1 MVPKIVTLRLIV
13 ITPEEACKLCVH
25 LCISTWWYDD
35 EHWMWSNLRRRP
47 PLLHAHSWVQVVQPR
62 WGLVGD
68 EIIHGRVRKPRRS
81 STASIDPV
89 YLRQVQTKP
98 LRRWSS
104 TFVNHPRRHNLQEA
118 QELEKDWIIP
128 TSDSQQP
135 LLVSFEL
142 WTCVFQAS
150 LCFSLSYYKFCSWT
164 VKHPQTNKHSDMC
177 EHVCFQARTHEQI
190 LNLPFHHCV
199 YKSSQF
205 SKATIQHSN

>member
-118 QELEKDWIIP
+118 QELEKRLNYSNIRFPAAI
-128 TSDSQQP
+128 TC
-135 LLVSFEL
+135 EL
-142 WTCVFQAS
+142 WALNMCVSSVPLFQFVVLQVLQLNCKTPPNKQTFWHVWACVFPSSNSWANS
-150 LCFSLSYYKFCSWT
+150 ESTFSPLC
-164 VKHPQTNKHSDMC
+164 V
-177 EHVCFQARTHEQI
+177 
-190 LNLPFHHCV
+190 
-199 YKSSQF
+199 
-205 SKATIQHSN
+205 